1 MQSNTYSGHV
11 LITGA
16 TSGVG
21 LATLKEFHDKGYF
34 VYFTYKVS
42 VEKALEIEEN
52 FPNTKSFQ
60 LDLSSN
66 FNIKSFFKKINK
78 LNIKLD
84 ALINNAAQTK
94 FINQDKQ
101 NSFNEDDFLYYVQIN
116 LVSCY
121 AMIFHAKKIMNLGAS
136 IVNIASVAAFNGIG
150 SNIAYSAS
158 KAGIVNLTK
167 SLSRQYKGF
176 VRVNAVAPGL
186 LKTSL
191 TSNFPEKYFESYK
204 DSTSMGELASVED
217 IANVVYSLVC
227 TMKFVNGQCI
237 VVDGGCV

>member
-94 FINQDKQ
+94 FIK
-101 NSFNEDDFLYYVQIN
+101 
-116 LVSCY
+116 
-121 AMIFHAKKIMNLGAS
+121 
-136 IVNIASVAAFNGIG
+136 
-150 SNIAYSAS
+150 
-158 KAGIVNLTK
+158 
-167 SLSRQYKGF
+167 
-176 VRVNAVAPGL
+176 
-186 LKTSL
+186 
-191 TSNFPEKYFESYK
+191 
-204 DSTSMGELASVED
+204 
-217 IANVVYSLVC
+217 
-227 TMKFVNGQCI
+227 
-237 VVDGGCV
+237 